1 MEGNILR
8 SHVNHDSS
16 AANHQIARPK
26 DFEVDRVAKLSSE
39 EDEAYESAG
48 EHQEKHSKRAR
59 LHNLGTKTKAKTKKL
74 LRLSD
79 GHDAIEKDS
88 EVDTDEVLQE
98 IKEDPAF
105 NPKKVAEQTTDQSTT
120 SNAPHDKPKGTL
132 KSIAKAIAHPKEA
145 IISKATRTTA
155 SKLSS
160 VQKPHL
166 SQKADLEFL
175 EAHDNLSR
183 AQSIRTSRQV
193 SSDEDED
200 DEETA
205 HCRKKVEV
213 LEAHRESLRVAWTTS
228 HIERVR
234 VVPKRHFEFPQKE
247 AFIER
252 NDRGEFVRY
261 RWEKWLGHV
270 LVYYTQDFSAQYID
284 DFDELPFDIPTFRG
298 HVERTV
304 MASTPWQSWLMRVR
318 AVYRWEDPSFTGKWL
333 ALYIV
338 LWYTEHLVGFV
349 WGYII
354 YLVVKNRYFPTNVK
368 SLRASVQRAVDRE
381 GTAYHIGELIDKH
394 GREEWLQPLIDE
406 LGPHAQ
412 LQVGDIANMLEVFS
426 NFYAWKAPSKT
437 KGTLF
442 FFSSCLLLSVLADT
456 AYCMKIFWFITGG
469 FFFLSWPIS
478 SHHPKYRYLA
488 SPFKWI
494 LWDIPTHAEWSF
506 QYLRRQAQA
515 TREKIIGQKVEKKY
529 ASELAIRFP
538 SAATA
543 PSSTPDIMVDGV
555 ASAAL
560 SSDEDEDWH
569 SVRSVSS
576 ILSEADV
583 MAFRV
588 QWQGHRGR
596 LIIYSSGVR
605 FVQSLPKKELW
616 DLPFIEIT
624 EMRKSH
630 GSRAPKAK
638 IPKLLAVDQL
648 TLKAMDGNV
657 FFLESVHDR
666 DEAFNCIIGFSNLQ
680 WQSLQGGPRQEGGRG
695 HNTGSV

>member
-1 MEGNILR
+1 MLGNTFR
-8 SHVNHDSS
+8 SHVNHDTS
-16 AANHQIARPK
+16 APDHQIPRQK
-26 DFEVDRVAKLSSE
+26 DFEVDIVAKLSSE
-39 EDEAYESAG
+39 EDETYESVG

-59 LHNLGTKTKAKTKKL
+59 FHNLGTKTKTKTKKL

-79 GHDAIEKDS
+79 GHDPDEKDS
-88 EVDTDEVLQE
+88 EIDTTEVLKE
-98 IKEDPAF
+98 VEEDPAF
-105 NPKKVAEQTTDQSTT
+105 NPKKVTEHSTDQWTT
-120 SNAPHDKPKGTL
+120 SNGQHNKPTGTL

-145 IISKATRTTA
+145 IKSKVTRTTA

-160 VQKPHL
+160 IQKPHL
-166 SQKADLEFL
+166 SQKADIEFL
-175 EAHDNLSR
+175 DAHDNLSR
-183 AQSIRTSRQV
+183 AQSTQASRQV
-193 SSDEDED
+193 SSDEDGD

-205 HCRKKVEV
+205 HYRKKVEI
-213 LEAHRESLRVAWTTS
+213 LEAHRESLRVAWTTG

-234 VVPKRHFEFPQKE
+234 VVPKRHFEFPKKE

-252 NDRGEFVRY
+252 NDRGEFIRY
-261 RWEKWLGHV
+261 RWEKWLGHI

-304 MASTPWQSWLMRVR
+304 MASAPWQSWLMRVR

-381 GTAYHIGELIDKH
+381 GTAYQIGELIDKH
-394 GREEWLQPLIDE
+394 GREDWLQPLIDE
-406 LGPHAQ
+406 LGPNAQ
-412 LQVGDIANMLEVFS
+412 LQVGDVANMLEVFS

-442 FFSSCLLLSVLADT
+442 FFSSCLLLSVLTDT
-456 AYCMKIFWFITGG
+456 AYCMKIFWFIVGG
-469 FFFLSWPIS
+469 LFFLSWPIS
-478 SHHPKYRYLA
+478 SHYPKYRYLA
-488 SPFKWI
+488 SPFKWV

-515 TREKIIGQKVEKKY
+515 AREKMIGQKVEKKY
-529 ASELAIRFP
+529 ASELAIRVHN
-538 SAATA
+538 AARTPA
-543 PSSTPDIMVDGV
+543 WMPDIMVDGV
-555 ASAAL
+555 DSAAS
-560 SSDEDEDWH
+560 SSDEVEDWH
-569 SVRSVSS
+569 SVQSVSS

-583 MAFRV
+583 IAFRA

-605 FVQSLPKKELW
+605 FVQSFPKKELW
-616 DLPFIEIT
+616 DLPFIKIT
-624 EMRKSH
+624 EMRKSC
-630 GSRAPKAK
+630 GSRAPKIK
-638 IPKLLAVDQL
+638 IPKLLTADQL
-648 TLKAMDGNV
+648 TLEAMDGSV
-657 FFLESVHDR
+657 FFLELVHDR

-680 WQSLQGGPRQEGGRG
+680 WQSLQNGPGQEAGRG
-695 HNTGSV
+695 HHTDSA